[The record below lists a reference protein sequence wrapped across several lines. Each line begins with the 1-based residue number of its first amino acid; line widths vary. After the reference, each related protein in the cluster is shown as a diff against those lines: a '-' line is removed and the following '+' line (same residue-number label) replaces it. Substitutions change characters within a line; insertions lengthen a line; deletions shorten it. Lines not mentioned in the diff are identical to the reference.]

1 MLYSPHEMTM
11 KFCLAVTH
19 SGYKTKIKLP
29 SVGFD
34 PILELYEGTKKINI
48 DATGAFH
55 KFL

>member
-1 MLYSPHEMTM
+1 M

>member
-11 KFCLAVTH
+11 KFCLTVTQ

-34 PILELYEGTKKINI
+34 LILELYEGAKKKK
-48 DATGAFH
+48 H
-55 KFL
+55 